1 MSREKS
7 IWNSAS
13 LPNGICTNV
22 CVGNAFMRSETPV
35 NLCGSLDGTMERHA
49 PAKPPL
55 CKEGQGGLAVRIG
68 IFHATWQL
76 ISIHSP
82 FISSFP
88 WGK

>member
-7 IWNSAS
+7 IRNSAS
-13 LPNGICTNV
+13 SLNGICTNV

-55 CKEGQGGLAVRIG
+55 V
-68 IFHATWQL
+68 
-76 ISIHSP
+76 
-82 FISSFP
+82 
-88 WGK
+88 